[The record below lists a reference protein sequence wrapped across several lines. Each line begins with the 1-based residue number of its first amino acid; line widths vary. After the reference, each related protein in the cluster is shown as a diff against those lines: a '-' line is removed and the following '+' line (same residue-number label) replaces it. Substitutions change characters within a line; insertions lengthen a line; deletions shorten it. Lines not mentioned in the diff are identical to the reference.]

1 MDAHIIREQLFQKYI
16 APTRRK
22 KKGYIGVE
30 IEIPIINTKKKPVDF
45 SVVHEITGHFMAHF
59 FFHPEKHDDEGHI
72 YLASDPVTGDILS
85 MVCSPVRPKCSW
97 MWNMRNY

>member
-30 IEIPIINTKKKPVDF
+30 IEIPIINTKKILRLWRICLLIWKQPVCIEWKRMINT
-45 SVVHEITGHFMAHF
+45 SI
-59 FFHPEKHDDEGHI
+59 FHQF
-72 YLASDPVTGDILS
+72 
-85 MVCSPVRPKCSW
+85 R
-97 MWNMRNY
+97 